1 MVLELD
7 AYDPCAAG
15 VYDVVAF
22 VFSLVLVV
30 VARRVLIVLHVL
42 VVLRVFV
49 TVLRVLGVLSS
60 YNAPAP
66 SASVV
71 QSSG

>member
-7 AYDPCAAG
+7 ACDPRAAG

-30 VARRVLIVLHVL
+30 VARRVL

-49 TVLRVLGVLSS
+49 IVLRVLGVLSS

-66 SASVV
+66 STSVV